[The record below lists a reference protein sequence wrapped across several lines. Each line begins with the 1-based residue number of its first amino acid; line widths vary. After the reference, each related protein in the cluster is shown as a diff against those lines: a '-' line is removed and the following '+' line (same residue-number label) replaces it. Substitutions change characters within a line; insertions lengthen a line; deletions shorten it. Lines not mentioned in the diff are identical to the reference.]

1 MTSESKIVV
10 DLRLQTAERQLPQ
23 GEAHGVLTGTG
34 PLPERALEALE
45 ASARD
50 RAIEIAAR
58 WDALPPRMGAAG
70 TVTADFILSGVRL
83 VAGQVSILDR
93 GVEIE
98 VGWLAYGTLTAAS
111 GHLRWDDELR

>member
-1 MTSESKIVV
+1 MTNEESIVV

-34 PLPERALEALE
+34 PLPEDALAALEE
-45 ASARD
+45 RARE
-50 RAIEIAAR
+50 RSTEIAR
-58 WDALPPRMGAAG
+58 NWTVLPPRRGAAG
-70 TVTADFILSGVRL
+70 TATADFILSGVRF
-83 VAGQVSILDR
+83 VAGQVSIADR
-93 GVEIE
+93 GQEVE